1 MSKEV
6 KKKNNNNLT
15 SFAMTATQTAMF
27 GNLENE
33 SERSFYEYFFLKE
46 EEFLFIKKTT
56 YLKPASIK

>member
-1 MSKEV
+1 
-6 KKKNNNNLT
+6 
-15 SFAMTATQTAMF
+15 MTATQTAMF